1 MELTSQS
8 KQVKFE
14 VRYARS
20 FLEDLKHLTTT
31 EQHEVYTFVFIEFI
45 KLQRLDDLHEL
56 RQLGNQAIFYRFS
69 LDGYLI
75 AIEVTGHLIK
85 FIRILPKPNI

>member
-1 MELTSQS
+1 MQLISQS

-20 FLEDLKHLTTT
+20 FLQDLKHLTSADR
-31 EQHEVYTFVFIEFI
+31 QKVHTFIFIDFL
-45 KLQRLDDLHEL
+45 KLQRLHDLHEL

-69 LDGYLI
+69 FDRYLI

-85 FIRILPKPNI
+85 FIRILPKPNL